1 MKRKGVEKR
10 AGGKGES
17 ESPRRADD
25 PPEPAARPS
34 APPGLWRGW
43 SSAFTGVSRSAV
55 IIGFVSLLSDVSGEM
70 IYPVLP
76 IFITEILHAPA
87 GVLGLIEGVSVGT
100 SNVVSGFS
108 GWISDRTGR
117 RKPLAFMGYAL
128 TAASRP
134 VMAAAGAWPVLMGA
148 RFAERFG
155 KGVRNAPRDALLAD
169 STADEHR
176 GRAFGF
182 ERAMDSAG
190 AVLGPLVALALV
202 GWAGLAIRNVF
213 LVSAIPA
220 ALAALLI
227 LIVRERPERA
237 VTGAKSLRLSLA
249 GTTRDYRKLLLI
261 VGVFGLGNSANA
273 FLILRAEQMG
283 LSRGSTIL
291 AYALYNTVVALASM
305 PAGAASDRAGR
316 RNLLIVG
323 YLIYALSYA
332 GFAMANA
339 AWLAWPLFIIYG
351 LFPALTD
358 GVAKALAVDTAGAT
372 GRATAI
378 GIYSTVT
385 GLTQIVASYAG
396 GLLWD
401 EVGSRATFYFGAGM
415 ACAAVVLLLALLPPH
430 GRRGA
435 AAPKPDEGP
444 SLPRGCPQTST

>member
-1 MKRKGVEKR
+1 
-10 AGGKGES
+10 
-17 ESPRRADD
+17 
-25 PPEPAARPS
+25 
-34 APPGLWRGW
+34 
-43 SSAFTGVSRSAV
+43 
-55 IIGFVSLLSDVSGEM
+55 M

-87 GVLGLIEGVSVGT
+87 SVVGLIEGVSVGT

-108 GWISDRTGR
+108 GWISDRIGR

-134 VMAAAGAWPVLMGA
+134 VIAAAGAWPVVMGA

-155 KGVRNAPRDALLAD
+155 KGVRNAPRDALLAE

-202 GWAGLAIRNVF
+202 GWAGLAIRNIF

-220 ALAALLI
+220 TLAALLI
-227 LIVRERPERA
+227 LSVRERPEHA

-249 GTTRDYRKLLLI
+249 GTTPDYRKLLLI
-261 VGVFGLGNSANA
+261 IGVFGIGNSANA

-291 AYALYNTVVALASM
+291 AYTLYNAVASLVSM

-316 RNLLIVG
+316 RNLLIIG

-358 GVAKALAVDTAGAT
+358 GVAKALAVDTGGAT

-378 GIYSTVT
+378 GVYSTVT

-401 EVGSRATFYFGAGM
+401 KVDPRATFYFGAALAGV
-415 ACAAVVLLLALLPPH
+415 AVVLLLALLPSRSRTQ
-430 GRRGA
+430 GIRAEAG
-435 AAPKPDEGP
+435 
-444 SLPRGCPQTST
+444 